1 MRIKWFSFN
10 IEGEEVSL
18 RPFLFEKLMKF
29 YTLTFVAL
37 VVGFASLTH
46 VSAQDS
52 ALGALPPIPNLDF
65 GDPDTKLSRRERRE
79 KNKAIMDAQEQTR
92 TYTRTGADTGSATF
106 GQRVAKVVKND
117 PQKMK
122 ERSQEVTVRN
132 SITSNDDALTASGSR
147 LQPFGDDQFW
157 GELPP
162 PTPEESLID
171 LPPLP
176 DLRTPD
182 QITRKERMRDRRL
195 AKFEA
200 IKAENEAK
208 REAKEMEQRAT
219 VNRPPAD
226 PNSALI
232 QVESQ
237 SMAGSN
243 YIGNQEAPE
252 TVNQGTLKPF
262 DAGSSYYKGNDLVY
276 KGRENEKPF
285 ELWWKRGTSEAGGG
299 EADAPKSQWRNPF
312 ADANDRVQPVSYSTP
327 DASGPYSGGSASLD
341 ATPLTSNLRGIR
353 VVRSTREVTA
363 RASGISGV
371 SSEGV
376 DLPPKV
382 YGVLAARV
390 GGSLTLGG
398 LNQMVREAIVAYRKS
413 DFPVVDV
420 LVPEQEITGGVLQL
434 VIIEGRLGDV
444 TVEGASR
451 SEGRALAS
459 QIRTERGEV
468 IRESELTEDL
478 DWINKHPTRQVDLI
492 FSPGEG
498 YGETDVILRSQSFR
512 ELSGYVAYENSG
524 NSALGE
530 SRALFGTSLT
540 GPLFFGQDTILSY
553 QFTTNF
559 DNSDASIFGHS
570 GVFAS
575 YLPWRHQV
583 TLLGAYVDSESR
595 IPTPGGLISVGGVNK
610 QISGRYGIP
619 LPSVGRIS
627 HELEFGMD
635 FKSSNSALQFGNVQV
650 FDTTSEIVQYSLG
663 YNMIAKDQTGVWSLD
678 SEVIS
683 SPGNNTDGN
692 TDAIFATQRAGASA
706 NYTYGRVML
715 ERDQRLPEGWSLY
728 SRMQFQMANSNLLS
742 SETLGAGGYD
752 SVRGFEQRVVNGD
765 RGVVGTVELRTPT
778 VYPSVF
784 SGFSNVRDGAY
795 GLLFYDF
802 GSLGYHQP
810 TVGQQDAT
818 LGSVGLGL
826 RYQRENWFTLRV
838 DYGLQVT
845 EDGFDDGNEGRWHV
859 GARATF

>member
-1 MRIKWFSFN
+1 
-10 IEGEEVSL
+10 
-18 RPFLFEKLMKF
+18 MKF
-29 YTLTFVAL
+29 YTLITLAL
-37 VVGFASLTH
+37 VVGFTLTTH
-46 VSAQDS
+46 VGAQDS
-52 ALGALPPIPNLDF
+52 AFGALPPIPNLDF
-65 GDPDTKLSRRERRE
+65 GDPDSKLSWSE
-79 KNKAIMDAQEQTR
+79 KRKRNKVIMDAQEETR
-92 TYTRTGADTGSATF
+92 SYTRTGADTGAATF
-106 GQRVAKVVKND
+106 GQRLAKVAESN
-117 PQKMK
+117 PMK
-122 ERSQEVTVRN
+122 EKKRSQEVTVTN
-132 SITSNDDALTASGSR
+132 TINSNDNALTASGSR

-162 PTPEESLID
+162 PTADEVLID

-182 QITRKERMRDRRL
+182 QITRKERMRDRRV

-200 IKAENEAK
+200 IKAGNEAK
-208 REAKEMEQRAT
+208 REAKAFEAIAT

-237 SMAGSN
+237 GMGGSS
-243 YIGNQEAPE
+243 YLGNQEAPE
-252 TVNQGTLKPF
+252 TMNQGSLKPF

-276 KGRENEKPF
+276 QGSESEKPF
-285 ELWWKRGTSEAGGG
+285 NVWWKRGTSEAGGG
-299 EADAPKSQWRNPF
+299 DSSASKFQWRNPF
-312 ADANDRVQPVSYSTP
+312 AEPNDAVQPVSFSTP
-327 DASGPYSGGSASLD
+327 DASGPYAGGSASLD

-353 VVRSTREVTA
+353 VVRSTREVSP
-363 RASGISGV
+363 RASGITGI
-371 SSEGV
+371 SSEGLE
-376 DLPPKV
+376 LPPKV
-382 YGVLAARV
+382 YDVLALSV
-390 GGSLTLGG
+390 GSPLTLGS
-398 LNQMVREAIVAYRKS
+398 LNQMVRDAIVAYRKS

-459 QIRTERGEV
+459 HIRTEHGEV

-478 DWINKHPTRQVDLI
+478 EWINKHPTRKVDLI
-492 FSPGEG
+492 FSPGG
-498 YGETDVILRSQSFR
+498 AYGETDVILRSQSFR
-512 ELSGYVAYENSG
+512 ELSAYVAYENSG
-524 NSALGE
+524 TSALGE
-530 SRALFGTSLT
+530 SRSLFGTSLT
-540 GPLFFGQDTILSY
+540 GPLFFGEDTILSY

-559 DNSDASIFGHS
+559 DNSDANIFGHG

-595 IPTPGGLISVGGVNK
+595 FAVPGGGSLTAGGVNK
-610 QISGRYGIP
+610 QLSGRYGIP
-619 LPSVGRIS
+619 LPSIGRIS

-635 FKSSNSALQFGNVQV
+635 FKSSNSALEFGGIDV

-663 YNMIAKDQTGVWSLD
+663 YNISAKDQSGVWGFD

-683 SPGNNTDGN
+683 SPGDNTNGN
-692 TDAIFATQRAGASA
+692 TDAIFASQRLGATSD
-706 NYTYGRVML
+706 YTYGRVLL
-715 ERDQRLPEGWSLY
+715 ERDQQLPEGWSLY
-728 SRMQFQMANSNLLS
+728 GRMQFQMSNANLLS
-742 SETLGAGGYD
+742 SEALGAGGYD

-765 RGVVGTVELRTPT
+765 RGVVGSAELRTPT
-778 VYPSVF
+778 VYPAVF
-784 SGFSNVRDGAY
+784 SGFSNVRDGGY

-802 GSLGYHQP
+802 GNVGFHEP
-810 TVGQQDAT
+810 TIGQEDAT
-818 LGSVGLGL
+818 LGSVGLGF

-838 DYGLQVT
+838 DYGIQVT
-845 EDGFDDGNEGRWHV
+845 EDGFDDGNDGRWHV